1 MSAEIAIPLNSHD
14 RAACLLSHAG
24 FDGPFALVPVQG
36 GANSKTFR
44 VDLEGNGQR
53 LFFKEYFRHPHDS
66 RDRLGTEYAFASF
79 AYAQGLRTLARPY
92 AMDREHGCALYAYI
106 DGHKLTSNQITVDSI
121 RQCVGFLRSLN
132 AHKATPQAAAL
143 PIASEACFMLEDHW
157 ECLHRRVRRL
167 ETIQPGNDLD
177 QEALAFVIE
186 RLAPTAAAHLQSARF
201 RARAIGLDISVL
213 LGDSDRCLSPSDF
226 GFHNA
231 LQTADGSLN
240 FLDFE
245 YAGWDDP
252 AKTVCDFFCQPACP
266 VPLDFWNAFAGE
278 VAQTT
283 SNPALSMHRFALLL
297 PTYRLKWCCI
307 MLNDFLPAGAGRR
320 QFAIQDSDESHRKA
334 RQLDKARQALQQYD
348 AARFVNQAA

>member
-1 MSAEIAIPLNSHD
+1 MSAEITLPLNSHD

-24 FDGPFALVPVQG
+24 FDGPIALVPVQG
-36 GANSKTFR
+36 GANSRTFR
-44 VDLEGNGQR
+44 VELAGTHRR

-79 AYAQGLRTLARPY
+79 AYDRGLRTLARPY
-92 AMDREHGCALYAYI
+92 AMDREHGCALYAFI
-106 DGHKLTSNQITVDSI
+106 DGHKLTFNQITVNSI
-121 RQCVGFLRSLN
+121 RQCVDFFRSLN

-143 PIASEACFMLEDHW
+143 PIASEACFTLEDHW
-157 ECLHRRVRRL
+157 ECLRRRVRRL
-167 ETIQPGNDLD
+167 EAIQPDNDLN
-177 QEALAFVIE
+177 QEAIAFVIE
-186 RLAPTAAAHLQSARF
+186 RLAPTAAAHLQSARI
-201 RARAIGLDISVL
+201 RAREIGLDCSTFIA
-213 LGDSDRCLSPSDF
+213 DSDRCLSPSDF

-231 LQTADGSLN
+231 LQTSDSSLS

-266 VPLDFWNAFAGE
+266 VPLDFWNEFAGA

-283 SNPALSMHRFALLL
+283 SDPALSMHRFALLL
-297 PTYRLKWCCI
+297 PMYRLKWCCI

-320 QFAIQDSDESHRKA
+320 QFAIQDSDESYRKA
-334 RQLDKARQALQQYD
+334 RQLDKARQALLQYD
-348 AARFVNQAA
+348 AARFVNRAA